1 MATYRIHP
9 IVTTRYGVMKVTE
22 DAAEL
27 VEFTDPKTGEK
38 TKHFLNEFDAK
49 MALEKLVEKERGNG

>member
-1 MATYRIHP
+1 MAEYRIHP
-9 IVTTRYGVMKVTE
+9 IVTTRYGVMKITE

-27 VEFTDPKTGEK
+27 VEFTNAKGEK
-38 TKHFLNEFDAK
+38 HKHFLNEFDAK